1 MSNRARQPS
10 KALMKKLVEAVL
22 DAPIEKTYIEI
33 LDDFGLKP
41 STVYNWRQ
49 RNPEFKEAITAAQDE
64 RDKLREEA
72 AIMIARTEEMT
83 TATKV
88 MKSSK
93 GKKDDTGMVAKQTYD
108 NVARSRLKV
117 ETILKI
123 VMRRQGALLRQQIDA
138 EVSASVNTPE
148 GTDELYKKI
157 RDAYG
162 GEAD

>member
-49 RNPEFKEAITAAQDE
+49 RNPEFKEAMTAAQDE

-93 GKKDDTGMVAKQTYD
+93 GKSDSGMVAKQTYD

-123 VMRRQGALLRQQIDA
+123 VMRRQGALLRQKIDA

-157 RDAYG
+157 RAAYG
-162 GEAD
+162 GETD

>member
-10 KALMKKLVEAVL
+10 QALTKKLIEAVL
-22 DAPIEKTYIEI
+22 DAPIEKTFVDI
-33 LDDFGLKP
+33 LEDFGLKP

-49 RNPEFKEAITAAQDE
+49 RNPAFKAAITAAMDE
-64 RDKLREEA
+64 RDKMREEA
-72 AIMIARTEEMT
+72 AIKIASTEEMT

-93 GKKDDTGMVAKQTYD
+93 GKKDDTGMIAKQTYD

-123 VMRRQGALLRQQIDA
+123 VMRRQGALLRQKIDA

-157 RDAYG
+157 RAAYG
-162 GEAD
+162 GETD